1 MRLEGGA
8 GARVLKGK
16 GEISETIEKRKVRD
30 LKRKDQKK
38 KKRTLEKRKRNR
50 RERDERERLAVALTL
65 GCFLFCCRKKT
76 NGKGVAGLGT

>member
-16 GEISETIEKRKVRD
+16 GEIPETIEKRKVRD

-38 KKRTLEKRKRNR
+38 KKKRTLEKRKRNR
-50 RERDERERLAVALTL
+50 RETDERERLAVALTL
-65 GCFLFCCRKKT
+65 GCFLFCRKKT